1 MDLLEQVKKQIHAC
15 KGCSSCREWNW
26 SDPRLPG
33 FEEGVTK
40 TGHEFICPIIP
51 YTAGFESDTPRGKI
65 NIMKGVLEGVLEPS
79 DEMVR
84 KYYEC
89 TQCGNCTEHCPLTRQ
104 EKMDPAKLMRVM
116 RAHLQSQG
124 YEPPKGIKYLD
135 KRTPRNRKLPEDWLP
150 EEYLTEGA
158 KTVYFPGCGISCS
171 VYYQDSE
178 IARDFLELMN
188 KAGTKISALEHG
200 FCCGYQLHTTGQDEA
215 ARRHAEANVRLV
227 KEMDAETLVT
237 TCAGC
242 YDAFRNVYPELL
254 GKPLGF
260 EVIHSLQLIEEAVT
274 QNRLKLKEHTG
285 KVTYHDTCDLGRKNR
300 VFDVPRNI
308 LEAIPGITLVE
319 MEQNRENSWCCG
331 AGGGVKSAYNDL
343 ALDIGQERIIQA
355 VDVGAEAL
363 VTSCPTCVWNLRESA
378 DKIQSGVKVLD
389 LVSLVNS
396 LSE

>member
-33 FEEGVTK
+33 FEEGITK
-40 TGHEFICPIIP
+40 IGHEYICPIIP

-65 NIMKGVLEGVLEPS
+65 HIMKGVLEGVLEPS
-79 DEMVR
+79 EEMVR

-104 EKMDPAKLMRVM
+104 EKMNPAKLIRVM

-124 YEPPKGIKYLD
+124 YNPPKGIKYLD
-135 KRTPRNRKLPEDWLP
+135 KRTPRNRRLPEDWLP
-150 EEYLTEGA
+150 EKHLSEESSI
-158 KTVYFPGCGISCS
+158 VFFPGCAINCS
-171 VYYQDSE
+171 VYYQDPE
-178 IARDFLELMN
+178 IARDFLALMK
-188 KAGTKISALEHG
+188 KAGIELSAIKNG
-200 FCCGYQLHTTGQDEA
+200 WCCGYELHNTGQDEA
-215 ARRHAEANVRLV
+215 ARKLAEINVKLIN
-227 KEMDAETLVT
+227 EMGAETLVT

-242 YDAFRNVYPELL
+242 YDAFHNLYPELL
-254 GKPLGF
+254 DEPIGF
-260 EVIHSLQLIEEAVT
+260 RVIHSVHLVEEVIA
-274 QNRLKLKEHTG
+274 QKKLKLKEYPK

-300 VFDVPRNI
+300 IFDSPRNI
-308 LEAIPGITLVE
+308 LETIPGLTLVE

-343 ALDIGQERIIQA
+343 ALDIGQERIKQA
-355 VDVGAEAL
+355 LDTGAEVI
-363 VTSCPTCVWNLRESA
+363 VTSCPTCVWNMREAA
-378 DKIQSGVKVLD
+378 DKNQSCVKVLD
-389 LVSLVNS
+389 LISLINS